1 MTGWSGRVS
10 RVVPVTQPRRANN
23 RLAVIRRLP
32 MAAADNA
39 YGVIRATT
47 ALRAGKRTR
56 AARLRPDPV
65 GRITALRLSATY
77 P

>member
-1 MTGWSGRVS
+1 MSGQGNRVVYGLTGWSGRVS

-39 YGVIRATT
+39 HGVIRPTT
-47 ALRAGKRTR
+47 VLRADKRPRT
-56 AARLRPDPV
+56 ARLSPPP
-65 GRITALRLSATY
+65 GE
-77 P
+77 

>member
-10 RVVPVTQPRRANN
+10 RVVPVAQPRRANN

-39 YGVIRATT
+39 HGVIRPTT
-47 ALRAGKRTR
+47 VLRAGKSPRT
-56 AARLRPDPV
+56 ARLRLTP
-65 GRITALRLSATY
+65 
-77 P
+77 